1 MKKLF
6 VLVLTLTLSACATPT
21 PAMPSPQPPTPTS
34 QSPAPSPQSPTS
46 APQLPTPSPQPP
58 TPTPEPKIKFTQLTQ
73 GGCCVQPSFSPD
85 GARALYLD
93 KPSANAQTGI
103 YAVPINQPLSQ
114 PQFVIAHPG
123 PFSADMRYAEDLI
136 GGRTVITRLADGVA
150 WVIPSGGRRASFSP
164 DATRITWSVGEET
177 GGFDV
182 RKNDIYVADVD
193 GKNAK
198 LIATR
203 YGGGVMAWM
212 PDSKQILLGGKE
224 KRADKL
230 AKIGV
235 MDLATGAVRPL
246 FEAERLR
253 NTLLSPDGKWLV
265 YLLTASENG
274 AGGTFVIPL
283 DGSSAAPRQLD
294 IFGAFQWRD
303 GSHLLYIPLKVNAP
317 SSELWQI
324 DAQTGAMT
332 QLIAAAPDSPF
343 KIGGGDWDVSP
354 DGNSILY
361 LNARDRN
368 IWVASLR

>member
-1 MKKLF
+1 
-6 VLVLTLTLSACATPT
+6 
-21 PAMPSPQPPTPTS
+21 
-34 QSPAPSPQSPTS
+34 
-46 APQLPTPSPQPP
+46 
-58 TPTPEPKIKFTQLTQ
+58 
-73 GGCCVQPSFSPD
+73 
-85 GARALYLD
+85 
-93 KPSANAQTGI
+93 
-103 YAVPINQPLSQ
+103 Q